1 MQDVLS
7 RLQVALADRYAIE
20 REVGHGGMA
29 TVYRARDLKH
39 HRVVALKVLRPELA
53 AVLGAERFLRE
64 IEIAAQL
71 NHPHI
76 LPLFDSGEARGLLY
90 YVMPF
95 VEGPALRDRLAR
107 EKQLSIEEALG
118 IARHVAAALSYA
130 HSTGIVH
137 RDIKPENI
145 LLSRGEAVVAD
156 FGIARAVAAAASDRL
171 TATGIAVGTPP
182 YMSPEQAAGEH
193 ELDGRSDIYSLGC
206 VLYEMLAGQPP
217 FIGPTT
223 ESVLHQHLCLRAPP
237 VRALRSTVPAAVE
250 QALDR
255 ALAKVPADRFATA
268 GDLDAAL
275 DLSGLRSAP
284 RVPLRVWRRRAI
296 IASVAGL
303 AALAGAYVLR
313 SGAASGTGSAASK
326 NSVAVLYFDNLS
338 PDTSDVYLAE
348 GLTEEIIARLGQVE
362 RLAVKSRNAVRRYR
376 GAAASDPTALGRA
389 LGVTHLLSGSVRRS
403 GGHLRVTIELVRA
416 ANGTRLWGEQYSRV
430 QADLLAIEEDIGTK
444 VTTAVAGRL
453 LPAERASLAVRP
465 TANPVAYDRYLRGN
479 YSLALRTPQGVAR
492 AIGEY
497 EAALRLDP
505 GFPAALARI
514 ALAYAIYVD
523 WAWPYANVPSDS
535 LLAHGLAAADRALRQ
550 DSTTSDAWMA
560 RGWLLS
566 FKNPRTFEGVRESL
580 QRAIALDPRNGE
592 AYHFYGVELM
602 RLGDAAG
609 ATAAFRHALDI
620 DPERAITLENL
631 GFNNVAWRRYREAL
645 PWLDSA
651 LVVDST
657 FYFAHRD
664 RARARL
670 QLGDMAGARADA
682 QAALRFAP
690 AESRYMAEGAMAMVE
705 ARTGDTVAAR
715 ARVERV
721 LRSVLAADSTA
732 ASGVHP
738 RQAHA
743 IGMALVAV
751 GELDRAL
758 DLLERAS
765 PRGAQLWLY
774 FIGPEF
780 DPIRSRPRFQRLV
793 DESRPPGA
801 PPSRDRGVP
810 RGGARR

>member
-1 MQDVLS
+1 MQDVPS

-20 REVGHGGMA
+20 RELGHGGMA
-29 TVYRARDLKH
+29 TVYLARDLKH

-64 IEIAAQL
+64 IAIAAQL

-76 LPLFDSGEARGLLY
+76 LPLFDSGEAGGLLY

-95 VEGPALRDRLAR
+95 VEGPSLRDRLAR
-107 EKQLSIEEALG
+107 EKQLPVEEALG

-130 HSTGIVH
+130 HSTGILH

-193 ELDGRSDIYSLGC
+193 ELDGRSDVYSLGC

-217 FIGPTT
+217 FTGPTA
-223 ESVLHQHLCLRAPP
+223 ESVLHQHLSLRAPS

-255 ALAKVPADRFATA
+255 ALAKAPADRFATA
-268 GDLDAAL
+268 ADLAAAL

-284 RVPLRVWRRRAI
+284 RVPLRLRRRWAV
-296 IASVAGL
+296 IAGVVGL
-303 AALAGAYVLR
+303 AALAAAYVLR
-313 SGAASGTGSAASK
+313 SGAASGTGSVAPK

-338 PDTSDVYLAE
+338 PDTSDVYLAA

-376 GAAASDPTALGRA
+376 GAEASDPAALGRA
-389 LGVTHLLSGSVRRS
+389 LGVAHLVSGSVRRS

-416 ANGTRLWGEQYSRV
+416 ANGTRVWGEQYNRA
-430 QADLLAIEEDIGTK
+430 QADLLAIEEDIGTT
-444 VTTAVAGRL
+444 VATAVAGRL
-453 LPAERASLAVRP
+453 LPTERASLAVRP
-465 TANPVAYDRYLRGN
+465 TGNPAAYDRYLRGN
-479 YSLALRTPQGVAR
+479 YYLGLRTPKGVAR
-492 AIGEY
+492 AIEEY

-505 GFPAALARI
+505 GFTAALARI
-514 ALAYAIYVD
+514 ALAYGVHLD
-523 WAWPYANVPSDS
+523 WGWPYAKLPRDS
-535 LLAHGLAAADRALRQ
+535 LLARGLAAADRAVRQ
-550 DSTTSDAWMA
+550 DSATSDAWMA
-560 RGWLLS
+560 RGLLLT
-566 FKNPRTFEGVRESL
+566 FKNPRTFEGARESL
-580 QRAIALDPRNGE
+580 QRSIALDPRNAE
-592 AYHFYGVELM
+592 AYHLYGAVLM
-602 RLGDAAG
+602 RLGNVAG
-609 ATAAFRHALDI
+609 ATAAYRHALDL
-620 DPERAITLENL
+620 DPERAITLENRGYINL
-631 GFNNVAWRRYREAL
+631 AWRRYHEAL

-651 LVVDST
+651 LAVDST
-657 FYFAHRD
+657 FYFAYRD

-670 QLGDMAGARADA
+670 DLGDVEGARADA

-690 AESRYMAEGAMAMVE
+690 AESRYTAEAALASVE
-705 ARTGDTVAAR
+705 ARAGDSVAAR
-715 ARVERV
+715 ARVERLLHDV
-721 LRSVLAADSTA
+721 VSPDSTA
-732 ASGVHP
+732 TGGIHP
-738 RQAHA
+738 RRAQSL
-743 IGMALVAV
+743 GMALVAV
-751 GELDRAL
+751 GDLDRAVH
-758 DLLERAS
+758 LLERAR

-774 FIGPEF
+774 LIQSEF

-801 PPSRDRGVP
+801 PR
-810 RGGARR
+810 

>member
-7 RLQVALADRYAIE
+7 RLQGALADCYAIE

-29 TVYRARDLKH
+29 TVFLARDLKH

-53 AVLGAERFLRE
+53 AVLGTERFLRE

-76 LPLFDSGEARGLLY
+76 LPLFDSGEAGGLLY

-95 VEGPALRDRLAR
+95 VEGPSLRDRLAR
-107 EKQLSIEEALG
+107 EKQLPVEEALG

-130 HSTGIVH
+130 HTTGILH
-137 RDIKPENI
+137 RDIKPENV

-217 FIGPTT
+217 FTGPTA
-223 ESVLHQHLCLRAPP
+223 ESVLHQHLSLRAPP
-237 VRALRSTVPAAVE
+237 VCALRSTVPAAVE

-255 ALAKVPADRFATA
+255 ALAKAPADRFATA
-268 GDLDAAL
+268 ADLAAAL
-275 DLSGLRSAP
+275 DLSGPRSAA
-284 RVPLRVWRRRAI
+284 RVPLRLRRRWAV
-296 IASVAGL
+296 IAGIAGL
-303 AALAGAYVLR
+303 AALAAAYVLWSGVALGTR
-313 SGAASGTGSAASK
+313 SEAWK

-348 GLTEEIIARLGQVE
+348 GLTEEIISRLGQVE

-376 GAAASDPTALGRA
+376 GAAASDPGALGRA
-389 LGVTHLLSGSVRRS
+389 LGVAHLVSGSVRRS
-403 GGHLRVTIELVRA
+403 GDHLRVTIELVRA
-416 ANGTRLWGEQYSRV
+416 ANGTRLWGEQYSRT
-430 QADLLAIEEDIGTK
+430 QADLLAIEEDIGTA
-444 VTTAVAGRL
+444 VVTAVAGRL

-465 TANPVAYDRYLRGN
+465 TGNPAAYDRYLRGN
-479 YSLALRTPQGVAR
+479 YYLGSRTPQGVAR

-497 EAALRLDP
+497 EAALQLDP
-505 GFPAALARI
+505 GFTAALARI
-514 ALAYAIYVD
+514 ALAYALYLD
-523 WAWPYANVPSDS
+523 WGWPYANVPWDS
-535 LLAHGLAAADRALRQ
+535 LLARGLGAADRALRQ
-550 DSTTSDAWMA
+550 DSATSDAWIA

-566 FKNPRTFEGVRESL
+566 FKNPRTFEGVRAAL
-580 QRAIALDPRNGE
+580 QRSITLDPRNAE
-592 AYHFYGVELM
+592 AYHLSGVALM

-609 ATAAFRHALDI
+609 AAAAFRHALDI

-631 GFNNVAWRRYREAL
+631 GFNNLAWRRYHEAL

-657 FYFAHRD
+657 FYFAYRD

-670 QLGDMAGARADA
+670 HLGDVDGARADA

-690 AESRYMAEGAMAMVE
+690 AESRYVAQGVLASVE
-705 ARTGDTVAAR
+705 AVAGNSLVGR
-715 ARVERV
+715 ARVEGV
-721 LRSVLAADSTA
+721 LHGIISSAAT
-732 ASGVHP
+732 SGVHP
-738 RQAHA
+738 RQAQA
-743 IGMALVAV
+743 LGMALVAV
-751 GELDRAL
+751 GELDQAM

-765 PRGAQLWLY
+765 PRGAQLWFYLM
-774 FIGPEF
+774 GPEF
-780 DPIRSRPRFQRLV
+780 DPIRSHPRFQRLV
-793 DESRPPGA
+793 EESRPPGA
-801 PPSRDRGVP
+801 PR
-810 RGGARR
+810 